1 MPSEGGREAQTG
13 TRMSTGTMAGVI
25 VVAVVLIVVA
35 ALIALFVWRK
45 RYEKGLHVLC
55 VFFAQFGVTHC
66 LISILFKKYM

>member
-45 RYEKGLHVLC
+45 RYEKGLHVC
-55 VFFAQFGVTHC
+55 VYFAQFGVTHC